1 MLGFYSYPYNAPLLL
16 VHEYFEP
23 DLLDLDG
30 YLKTQEANLHRLFF
44 QKNWRNRG
52 FLLAIV
58 LGAMLLTHAILLAIT
73 YFMIQNKL
81 HGLGYLRYP
90 TQWLPVALPILAWVY
105 AHKKTSSIK

>member
-1 MLGFYSYPYNAPLLL
+1 MRGFTFELFIL
-16 VHEYFEP
+16 VALFI
-23 DLLDLDG
+23 
-30 YLKTQEANLHRLFF
+30 ALFF

-58 LGAMLLTHAILLAIT
+58 LGAMFLTHAILLAIT

-90 TQWLPVALPILAWVY
+90 TQWLPVVLPILAWVY
-105 AHKKTSSIK
+105 AHKKNVIN